1 MATLV
6 IFYPFKTPIYTRL
19 SDFSSPH
26 AGALA
31 VTVMSES
38 SYGNPLSNII
48 CSGLFFGTYLDLV
61 TINETVTL

>member
-1 MATLV
+1 M
-6 IFYPFKTPIYTRL
+6 IFYPFKTPIYTLL

-38 SYGNPLSNII
+38 SYGNPLSKTM
-48 CSGLFFGTYLDLV
+48 CYGLAFGTGLYLV
-61 TINETVTL
+61 TINDTVTL